1 MRVDRKKILK
11 TTILLIFQN
20 KQDIRERLEMKKK
33 DKKETINDLYK
44 LKNEIAFDKVSEV
57 LKNNPENYKEEL
69 AKIGFQWFDDEYPD
83 EIEEENNAVPEN
95 RNQEFLVAYFNG
107 DVELS
112 NSVIE
117 TFLAEKHS
125 DEPNFALIRRY
136 FRQGNQHLKSLIYR
150 GLEINPTD
158 IGFLNDLSFF
168 HEFHPMLGELI
179 RRYTDSCRLQQN
191 LETFRELARDF
202 YCNTAADGYEAY
214 HALKEIYASDTQKG
228 MIIDHLIQAEKEFED
243 PITF

>member
-1 MRVDRKKILK
+1 
-11 TTILLIFQN
+11 
-20 KQDIRERLEMKKK
+20 MKKK
-33 DKKETINDLYK
+33 DKKEIINDLHK
-44 LKNEIAFDKVSEV
+44 LKNEIVIDKVNEV
-57 LKNNPENYKEEL
+57 FKNNQENYKEEL
-69 AKIGFQWFDDEYPD
+69 AKLGFQWFDDDYPD

-117 TFLAEKHS
+117 AFLAEKNS
-125 DEPNFALIRRY
+125 DEPNFALIRKY
-136 FRQGNQHLKSLIYR
+136 FRQGNEHLKSLIYR

-158 IGFLNDLSFF
+158 ISFLNDFSFF

-179 RRYTDSCRLQQN
+179 RYYIDACRLQQN
-191 LETFRELARDF
+191 LKTFRELARDF
-202 YCNTAADGYEAY
+202 YYNTTPDGYEAY
-214 HALKEIYASDTQKG
+214 HALKEIYGSDTQKG
-228 MIIDHLIQAEKEFED
+228 MIIDHLIQDEKEFED